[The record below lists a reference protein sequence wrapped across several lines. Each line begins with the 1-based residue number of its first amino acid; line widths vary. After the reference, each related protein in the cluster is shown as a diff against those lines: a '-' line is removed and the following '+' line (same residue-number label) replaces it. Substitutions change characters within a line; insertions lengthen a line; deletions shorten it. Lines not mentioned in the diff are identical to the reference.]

1 MVNGLSP
8 LDRKVL
14 RDLWRMR
21 SQAFAIALVIAAGVG
36 MVVMSLGMMRS
47 LDATREAYYDSYRFA
62 DIFAPAKRAPKS
74 ALEEIKALP
83 GVSLV
88 EGRITAGATLDIA
101 GIAEPINTRI
111 HSIPPGGE
119 PRINV
124 LVLRSGR
131 LPDPD
136 RPDEVLASEKFAE
149 AARIGLGDG
158 IDALLYGK
166 HQHLRVVGTALS
178 PEYIYAIGPGQIFPD
193 NRRFGVLWMGEEHL
207 AAALDLTDGFNEA
220 LVRIDRSADASDVIR
235 RLDNL
240 LARYGGVSAYP
251 RSEQISDRFV
261 TNELAQLKTMTGIL
275 PPIFLGVAAFLIN
288 MVLSRLIDAEHEV
301 IGLLMAFGYRGQAIM
316 LHYAK
321 IAVALSVPGLV
332 LGLALGSWLGRGLA
346 AMYQDFFV
354 FPFLNYRAGLDVYA
368 LASFATVAV
377 VLLGVFQSV
386 RRVRRMTPVE
396 AMRPPLPPNYAGAI
410 ARMIGRMRALDEPTR
425 IILRGILRR
434 PFRSALGSLGVA
446 AALGLY
452 ITSAGSRDNVARMI
466 DILFDQSNRADV
478 MVTFAEPRDQR
489 ALFELQRAPG
499 VWRVEPMRMVGAKL
513 TGARRSKS
521 EALTAAS
528 LGSDLN
534 RLVGIDGALIEAP
547 PRGVLVSYG
556 LSNELGLAAGD
567 SLEVQVTE
575 GRRDH
580 FTLPIA
586 GIIKSA
592 VGSPAYVDA
601 DMIAARMNE
610 APLLSGAYLGVD
622 PSRIDELYR
631 YLKATPIITG
641 VSLRAAA
648 RTGLD
653 ETIGETMG
661 IVTLF
666 NTGFSAL
673 IVFGVIYNN
682 ARISLAERSR
692 DLASLRVLG
701 YRRSEVSYI
710 LLGELAIL
718 TIIGLP
724 FGIGFGYFLSRWL
737 SASLGGDLFILPFG
751 LTAGTVAQA
760 VLLVLLAAALTALF
774 VRRRLDRLDLVAVLK
789 TWD

>member
-1 MVNGLSP
+1 MVVPLSP

-47 LDATREAYYDSYRFA
+47 LDATREAYYDRYRFA

-74 ALEEIKALP
+74 LLREIGNIA
-83 GVSLV
+83 GVSQV
-88 EGRITAGATLDIA
+88 EGRITAGATLDVA
-101 GIAEPINTRI
+101 GISEPITTRI
-111 HSIPPGGE
+111 HSIPPSGE
-119 PRINV
+119 PRINA

-131 LPDPD
+131 WPDPG
-136 RPDEVLASEKFAE
+136 RPDEVLASEKFAG
-149 AARIGLGDG
+149 AARIRLGDHV
-158 IDALLYGK
+158 DALLYGK
-166 HQHLRVVGTALS
+166 RQRLRVVGTALS

-207 AAALDLTDGFNEA
+207 AAALDLTDSFNDA
-220 LVRIDRSADASDVIR
+220 LIRLDRAAVPSDVTR
-235 RLDNL
+235 KLDTM
-240 LARYGGVSAYP
+240 LARYGGISAYP
-251 RSEQISDRFV
+251 RGEQISDRFV
-261 TNELAQLKTMTGIL
+261 TNELAQLRTMTGIL

-288 MVLSRLIDAEHEV
+288 MVLSRLIDAEHDV
-301 IGLLMAFGYRGQAIM
+301 IGLLMAFGYRGKAIM

-321 IAVALSVPGLV
+321 IAIALSIP
-332 LGLALGSWLGRGLA
+332 GLALGIALGSWMGRGLA
-346 AMYQDFFV
+346 GMYQEFFV
-354 FPFLNYRAGLDVYA
+354 FPFLTYRAGADIYA
-368 LASFATVAV
+368 LASLATLFV

-396 AMRPPLPPNYAGAI
+396 AMRPPLPPNYAGGV
-410 ARMIGRMRALDEPTR
+410 ARLISRLRWLDEPTR

-452 ITSAGSRDNVARMI
+452 ITSAGSSDNVARMI

-478 MVTFAEPRDQR
+478 MVTFAEPRDER
-489 ALFELQRAPG
+489 ALFALARAPG
-499 VWRVEPMRMVGAKL
+499 VWRVEPMRVVGAKL
-513 TGARRSKS
+513 SGARKSKSDGLTGAMM
-521 EALTAAS
+521 
-528 LGSDLN
+528 GSDLN
-534 RLVGIDGALIEAP
+534 RLVGVDGAIVEPP
-547 PRGVLVSYG
+547 PRGVLLSYG
-556 LSNELGLAAGD
+556 LANELRLVAGD
-567 SLEVQVTE
+567 QVEVQITE
-575 GRRDH
+575 GRRANMS
-580 FTLPIA
+580 LPVV

-592 VGSPAYVDA
+592 VGSPAYIDMH
-601 DMIAARMNE
+601 MIARKMNDS
-610 APLLSGAYLGVD
+610 PLASGAYLGVD
-622 PSRIDELYR
+622 AARIDDLFR
-631 YLKATPIITG
+631 YLKATPIIAG
-641 VSLRAAA
+641 VSLRSAA
-648 RTGLD
+648 RGGLE

-682 ARISLAERSR
+682 ARISLAERAR

-718 TIIGLP
+718 TLAGLP
-724 FGIGFGYFLSRWL
+724 LGIVFGYFLSQWL
-737 SASLGGDLFILPFG
+737 SASLGGDLFVIPFG
-751 LTAGTVAQA
+751 LSAATVAWA
-760 VLLVLLAAALTALF
+760 VLIVLLAAAITALF

>member
-1 MVNGLSP
+1 LVSGLSP

-47 LDATREAYYDSYRFA
+47 LDATREAYYDRYRFA
-62 DIFAPAKRAPKS
+62 DIFAPTKRAPKS
-74 ALEEIKALP
+74 VLEEIKALP

-101 GIAEPINTRI
+101 GIAEPITTRI
-111 HSIPPGGE
+111 HSIPPNGE
-119 PRINV
+119 PRINA
-124 LVLRSGR
+124 LLLRSGR
-131 LPDPD
+131 WPDPN

-158 IDALLYGK
+158 INALLYGK
-166 HQHLRVVGTALS
+166 RQHLRVVGTALS

-220 LVRIDRSADASDVIR
+220 LVQIDRNADASDVIR

-240 LARYGGVSAYP
+240 LARYGGFSAYP

-368 LASFATVAV
+368 LASLTTVAV

-410 ARMIGRMRALDEPTR
+410 ARLIGRMRALDEPTR

-452 ITSAGSRDNVARMI
+452 ITSAGSQDNVARMI

-513 TGARRSKS
+513 TGARRAKS

-528 LGSDLN
+528 PGSDLN
-534 RLVGIDGALIEAP
+534 RLVGIDGELIEP
-547 PRGVLVSYG
+547 SPRGVLVSYG
-556 LSNELGLAAGD
+556 LSNELGLVVGD
-567 SLEVQVTE
+567 PLNVQVTE

-580 FTLPIA
+580 FNLPVS

-601 DMIAARMNE
+601 EMIAARMNE

-622 PSRIDELYR
+622 PSRVDELYR
-631 YLKATPIITG
+631 YLKATPIIAG

-718 TIIGLP
+718 TVIGLP
-724 FGIGFGYFLSRWL
+724 FGIAFGYFLSRWL
-737 SASLGGDLFILPFG
+737 SASLGGDLFIVPFG

-760 VLLVLLAAALTALF
+760 VLMVLLAAAITALF
-774 VRRRLDRLDLVAVLK
+774 VRRRLDQLDLVAVLK

>member
-1 MVNGLSP
+1 VSGLSP
-8 LDRKVL
+8 LDRKAL

-47 LDATREAYYDSYRFA
+47 LDATREAYYDRYRFA
-62 DIFAPAKRAPKS
+62 DIFAPTKRAPKS
-74 ALEEIKALP
+74 VLEEIKALP

-101 GIAEPINTRI
+101 GIAEPITTRI
-111 HSIPPGGE
+111 HSIPPNGD
-119 PRINV
+119 PRINA
-124 LVLRSGR
+124 LLLRSGR
-131 LPDPD
+131 WPDPN

-158 IDALLYGK
+158 INALLYGK
-166 HQHLRVVGTALS
+166 RQHLRVVGTALS

-220 LVRIDRSADASDVIR
+220 LVQIDRNADASDVIR

-368 LASFATVAV
+368 LASLTTVAV

-410 ARMIGRMRALDEPTR
+410 ARLIGRMRALDEPTR

-452 ITSAGSRDNVARMI
+452 ITSAGSQDNVARMI

-513 TGARRSKS
+513 TGVRRAKS
-521 EALTAAS
+521 EALTATS
-528 LGSDLN
+528 PGSDLN
-534 RLVGIDGALIEAP
+534 RLVGIDGAIIEP
-547 PRGVLVSYG
+547 SPRGVLVSYG
-556 LSNELGLAAGD
+556 LSNELGLVVGD
-567 SLEVQVTE
+567 PLNVQVTE

-580 FTLPIA
+580 FNLPVS

-601 DMIAARMNE
+601 EMIAARMNE

-622 PSRIDELYR
+622 PFRVDELYR
-631 YLKATPIITG
+631 YLKATPIIAG

-718 TIIGLP
+718 TVIGLP
-724 FGIGFGYFLSRWL
+724 FGIAFGYFLSSWL
-737 SASLGGDLFILPFG
+737 SASLGGDLFIVPFG

-760 VLLVLLAAALTALF
+760 VLMVLLAAAITALF
-774 VRRRLDRLDLVAVLK
+774 VRRRLDQLDLVAVLK

>member
-1 MVNGLSP
+1 MVISLRP
-8 LDRKVL
+8 LDRKIL
-14 RDLWRMR
+14 RDLWRIR
-21 SQAFAIALVIAAGVG
+21 SQAFAISLVIAAGVG

-47 LDATREAYYDSYRFA
+47 LDATREAYYDRYRFA

-74 ALEEIKALP
+74 VLEEIKALP
-83 GVSLV
+83 GVSVV
-88 EGRITAGATLDIA
+88 EGRITTGATLDVP
-101 GIAEPINTRI
+101 GIAEPITTRI
-111 HSIPPGGE
+111 HSIPPSFE
-119 PRINV
+119 PRINA

-131 LPDPD
+131 WPDPKQ
-136 RPDEVLASEKFAE
+136 PDEVLASEKFAE
-149 AARIGLGDG
+149 AARIGLGDS

-166 HQHLRVVGTALS
+166 RQHLRVVGTALS

-193 NRRFGVLWMGEEHL
+193 NRRFGVLWMGEEYL
-207 AAALDLTDGFNEA
+207 AASLDLTDAFNEA
-220 LVRIDRSADASDVIR
+220 LVRVDRSADADDVVR
-235 RLDNL
+235 KLDRI

-288 MVLSRLIDAEHEV
+288 TVLSRMIDAEHEV

-316 LHYAK
+316 LHYTK
-321 IAVALSVPGLV
+321 IAVALSVPGLL

-346 AMYQDFFV
+346 AMYQNFFV
-354 FPFLNYRAGLDVYA
+354 FPFLNYRAGLDIYA
-368 LASFATVAV
+368 LASLATVAV

-386 RRVRRMTPVE
+386 RRVQRMTPIE
-396 AMRPPLPPNYAGAI
+396 AMRPPLPPNYAGAA
-410 ARMIGRMRALDEPTR
+410 ARLIGRMRALDEPTR
-425 IILRGILRR
+425 IILRGIVRR
-434 PFRSALGSLGVA
+434 PIRSALGSLGVA

-452 ITSAGSRDNVARMI
+452 ITSAGSHDNVARMI
-466 DILFDQSNRADV
+466 EILFDQSNRADV
-478 MVTFAEPRDQR
+478 IVTFVEPRDER
-489 ALFELQRAPG
+489 AVFELQRAPG

-513 TGARRSKS
+513 VGPRQSKS
-521 EALTAAS
+521 EGLTAAT
-528 LGSDLN
+528 LGDDLN
-534 RLVGIDGALIEAP
+534 RLVDIDGTVIGPP
-547 PRGVLVSYG
+547 PRGVLISYG
-556 LSNELGLAAGD
+556 LSNELGLSVGD
-567 SLEVQVTE
+567 PLEVQVTE
-575 GRRDH
+575 GRRGH
-580 FTLPIA
+580 FTLPVVA
-586 GIIKSA
+586 IIHSA
-592 VGSPAYVDA
+592 IGSPAYVDA
-601 DMIAARMNE
+601 AMIAAKMNE

-622 PSRIDELYR
+622 PKRIDELYR
-631 YLKATPIITG
+631 HLKITPIIAG

-653 ETIGETMG
+653 DTIGETMG

-724 FGIGFGYFLSRWL
+724 FGIAFGYFLSRWL
-737 SASLGGDLFILPFG
+737 SSSLGGDLFIVPFG
-751 LTAGTVAQA
+751 LTASTVAQA
-760 VLLVLLAAALTALF
+760 VLLVLFAATITALF

>member
-1 MVNGLSP
+1 MVISLRP
-8 LDRKVL
+8 LDRKIL
-14 RDLWRMR
+14 RDLWRIR
-21 SQAFAIALVIAAGVG
+21 SQAFAISLVIAAGVG

-47 LDATREAYYDSYRFA
+47 LDATREAYYDRYRFA

-74 ALEEIKALP
+74 VLEEIKALP
-83 GVSLV
+83 GVSVV
-88 EGRITAGATLDIA
+88 EGRITTGATLDVP
-101 GIAEPINTRI
+101 GIAEPITTRI
-111 HSIPPGGE
+111 HSIPPSFE
-119 PRINV
+119 PRINA

-131 LPDPD
+131 WPDPKQ
-136 RPDEVLASEKFAE
+136 PDEVLASEKFAE
-149 AARIGLGDG
+149 AARIGLGDS

-166 HQHLRVVGTALS
+166 RQHLRVVGTALS

-193 NRRFGVLWMGEEHL
+193 NRRFGVLWMGEEYL
-207 AAALDLTDGFNEA
+207 AASLDLTDAFNEA
-220 LVRIDRSADASDVIR
+220 LVRVDRSADADDVVR
-235 RLDNL
+235 KLDRI

-288 MVLSRLIDAEHEV
+288 TVLSRMIDAEHEV

-316 LHYAK
+316 LHYTK
-321 IAVALSVPGLV
+321 IAVALSVPGLL

-346 AMYQDFFV
+346 AMYQNFFV
-354 FPFLNYRAGLDVYA
+354 FPFLNYRAGLDIYA
-368 LASFATVAV
+368 LASLATVAV

-386 RRVRRMTPVE
+386 RRVQRMTPIE
-396 AMRPPLPPNYAGAI
+396 AMRPPLPPNYAGAA
-410 ARMIGRMRALDEPTR
+410 ARLIGRMRALDEPTR
-425 IILRGILRR
+425 IILRGIVRR
-434 PFRSALGSLGVA
+434 PIRSALGSLGVA

-452 ITSAGSRDNVARMI
+452 ITSAGSHDNVARMI
-466 DILFDQSNRADV
+466 EILFDQSNRADV
-478 MVTFAEPRDQR
+478 IVTFAEPRDER
-489 ALFELQRAPG
+489 AVFELQRAPG

-513 TGARRSKS
+513 VGPRESKS
-521 EALTAAS
+521 EGLTAATP
-528 LGSDLN
+528 GDDLN
-534 RLVGIDGALIEAP
+534 RLVDIDGTVVGP
-547 PRGVLVSYG
+547 SPRGVLISYG
-556 LSNELGLAAGD
+556 LSNELGLSVGD
-567 SLEVQVTE
+567 LLEVQVTE
-575 GRRDH
+575 GRRGH
-580 FTLPIA
+580 FTLPVVA
-586 GIIKSA
+586 IIHSA

-601 DMIAARMNE
+601 AMIAAKMNE

-622 PSRIDELYR
+622 PTRIDELYR
-631 YLKATPIITG
+631 HLKITPIIAG

-653 ETIGETMG
+653 DTIGETMG

-724 FGIGFGYFLSRWL
+724 FGIAFGYFLSRWL
-737 SASLGGDLFILPFG
+737 SSSLGGDLFIVPFG
-751 LTAGTVAQA
+751 LTASTVAQA
-760 VLLVLLAAALTALF
+760 VLLVLFAATITALF

>member
-1 MVNGLSP
+1 MSGLSP

-47 LDATREAYYDSYRFA
+47 LDATREAYYDRYRFA

-74 ALEEIKALP
+74 VLEEIKVLP

-88 EGRITAGATLDIA
+88 EGRITAGATLDIG
-101 GIAEPINTRI
+101 GIAEPITTRI
-111 HSIPPGGE
+111 HSIPPNGE
-119 PRINV
+119 PRINA
-124 LVLRSGR
+124 LLLRSGR
-131 LPDPD
+131 WPDPN
-136 RPDEVLASEKFAE
+136 RPDEVLASEKFAD

-158 IDALLYGK
+158 INALLYGK
-166 HQHLRVVGTALS
+166 RQHLRVVGTALS

-220 LVRIDRSADASDVIR
+220 LVRIDRNADASDVIR

-321 IAVALSVPGLV
+321 IAVALSVPGLI

-346 AMYQDFFV
+346 AMYHDFFV

-368 LASFATVAV
+368 LASLATVAV

-396 AMRPPLPPNYAGAI
+396 AMRPPLPPNYAGAV
-410 ARMIGRMRALDEPTR
+410 ARLIGRMRALDEPTR

-452 ITSAGSRDNVARMI
+452 ITSAGSQDNVARMI

-513 TGARRSKS
+513 TGARRAKS
-521 EALTAAS
+521 EALTAAIP
-528 LGSDLN
+528 GSDLN
-534 RLVGIDGALIEAP
+534 RLVDIDGALIEP
-547 PRGVLVSYG
+547 SPRGVLVSYG
-556 LSNELGLAAGD
+556 LSNELGLVVGD
-567 SLEVQVTE
+567 PLDVQMTE

-580 FTLPIA
+580 FTLPVS

-592 VGSPAYVDA
+592 VRSPAYVDA
-601 DMIAARMNE
+601 EMIAARMNE

-631 YLKATPIITG
+631 YLKATPIIAG

-718 TIIGLP
+718 TVIGLP
-724 FGIGFGYFLSRWL
+724 FGIAFGYFLSQWL
-737 SASLGGDLFILPFG
+737 SASLGGDLFIVPFG

-760 VLLVLLAAALTALF
+760 VLMVLLAASITALF
-774 VRRRLDRLDLVAVLK
+774 VRRRLDQLDLVAVLK